1 MDLPADLVAALHPSH
16 RKLGQ
21 PLAKVAAEE
30 VMVGTDP
37 PAITT
42 SPTEQTR
49 GRGHIIPIDAEMR
62 SVEIA
67 GIDRT
72 GARPGEADRASP
84 SAPSD
89 EAAEVY
95 MILWQYPLAFAE
107 VVSEAIAARTTGTP
121 GDSIGLSVTSQD
133 SEGNRYTAVNIV
145 DVGTSF
151 QQVVAVKATRRC
163 GTQYLCASTPVVTR
177 RPGTPIPG
185 HAAILHEDLEL
196 RPSTDPVEE
205 LATALLNDNVF
216 TSDAC
221 YDAPLWTSVQIT
233 NQGAGAHKIVWE
245 TSPEDTREHATA
257 HMASLID
264 YHRAPVAVQLGLD
277 KAMEAEW
284 QKYVEFNAVVPCSR
298 AEMFELSRAGHI
310 CIPTKWVLTDKN
322 EHLSGT
328 PGYTPKGKARLVAC
342 GNFEQMHGED
352 IRADSPTAEQ
362 EGIALICSWAV
373 SLGLRLKAAD
383 ITNAYF
389 QGNTTSGIHDCS
401 GAGCQFTVPL
411 TPVSRVLSAL
421 YFLMDKKEPMCGE
434 EAMQRLLDRLKIGRV
449 ETDKFR
455 FCGRERHHA
464 GVTCPKNGFEIS
476 HWFFSMGRTGYK
488 CDPRRTVPSAGP
500 LTLRATLPVD
510 PNLGPCLV
518 DLGNSAK
525 PTGFRVRVDPN
536 VTHSG
541 TTSSRA
547 TAIPLVTATSASL
560 AAGAMPDGPHSAQKE
575 RCMEEMGYL
584 LDSDPNGDLYE
595 RRLESAFQFVAKN
608 FAGPKKQQE
617 RKLIL
622 MADNVNLFSSMR
634 THIDSTAARSS
645 KAGIVMHGMPNRNG
659 GREALEES
667 ESSDDSAEIEL
678 QEENGEMT
686 SPPVDEGQGLNKAA
700 KGGKGQKGKGRG
712 KGGGR
717 RAVDWY

>member
-362 EGIALICSWAV
+362 EGIALICRCF
-373 SLGLRLKAAD
+373 GREMNYPIKRLRLME
-383 ITNAYF
+383 
-389 QGNTTSGIHDCS
+389 TSYDGS
-401 GAGCQFTVPL
+401 QGCQL
-411 TPVSRVLSAL
+411 WECVLE
-421 YFLMDKKEPMCGE
+421 K
-434 EAMQRLLDRLKIGRV
+434 
-449 ETDKFR
+449 
-455 FCGRERHHA
+455 
-464 GVTCPKNGFEIS
+464 
-476 HWFFSMGRTGYK
+476 
-488 CDPRRTVPSAGP
+488 
-500 LTLRATLPVD
+500 
-510 PNLGPCLV
+510 
-518 DLGNSAK
+518 
-525 PTGFRVRVDPN
+525 RVRVDPN